1 MVRNEL
7 ISKISTVLGKKTKY
21 SDLDISLL
29 IMRDNVLF
37 YEEIYTAG
45 KKITLLQVVPVVT
58 NLTSVNKKD
67 AKIINS
73 VFFKFSH
80 LSPASIKPASPHFLT
95 QPPTLISPALNLN
108 KSPMRR
114 CGQKGS

>member
-1 MVRNEL
+1 
-7 ISKISTVLGKKTKY
+7 
-21 SDLDISLL
+21 
-29 IMRDNVLF
+29 MRDNVLF

-73 VFFKFSH
+73 VFFKFAGLKNSKSYIKHFFIVGNSH
-80 LSPASIKPASPHFLT
+80 LYFSFVS
-95 QPPTLISPALNLN
+95 
-108 KSPMRR
+108 
-114 CGQKGS
+114 